1 MGRSQFESATPD
13 FTKISKGEAT
23 ENRQDS
29 SEILDDQDQTIAN
42 DALTRDENMGAKT
55 YSLDTLENEPADF
68 ARGEIDVKAQ
78 MDRAARQLNSTIH
91 GFESLDDEGEPE
103 GGLEEVVQKTDEALS
118 RARHRH

>member
-13 FTKISKGEAT
+13 FTKTSMGEAA
-23 ENRQDS
+23 ESKQDS
-29 SEILDDQDQTIAN
+29 SEILDDQDQTIES

-55 YSLDTLENEPADF
+55 YSLDTLEDEPGDF
-68 ARGEIDVKAQ
+68 ARGEIDVKTQ
-78 MDRAARQLNSTIH
+78 MDRTARQLNSTIH